1 VQRAIKNPF
10 DVYNSATQT
19 AVMPKRRKTSVERQI
34 RQQQASTDPVVP
46 WTAFCRVANEVLND
60 VTDESTSYNIR
71 SEAVRA
77 LQCASED
84 MIVNLF
90 QDADRLAAYTGRETV
105 SESDLKFVRHQASMM
120 PGFDAKSESQSE
132 EMVEV
137 ET

>member
-1 VQRAIKNPF
+1 
-10 DVYNSATQT
+10 
-19 AVMPKRRKTSVERQI
+19 MPKRRKTSVARQI

-46 WTAFCRVANEVLND
+46 WTAFCRVANEVLSD

-90 QDADRLAAYTGRETV
+90 QDADRLASYNGRETV
-105 SESDLKFVRHQASMM
+105 NEHDLQFVQRNASSVSYSDAESELQPAEIV
-120 PGFDAKSESQSE
+120 P
-132 EMVEV
+132 VEA
-137 ET
+137 